1 MRFVDFG
8 VFRTYHNGP
17 RRGGGIGRR
26 AWLRAMWE
34 QSRAG
39 SNPAPGTNPMETSL
53 KSLIQAF
60 HQGQVRALA
69 KLITVVENGNRAR
82 ETVLKEI
89 FPKTG
94 HAHRIGITGPPG
106 AGKSTIVDHLALALT
121 ERGHRVAIL
130 AVDPTSP
137 FTGGALLG
145 DRHRMVRASQQ
156 GVFIR
161 SLATRGSLGG
171 LSEATPFVADLLDA
185 FGFDVILIE
194 TVGVGQSELDII
206 TASDTVVVVLVPESG
221 DSIQAMKAG
230 LMEIA
235 DIFVINKYD
244 REGSQ
249 RFRNELE
256 SILGRMPQ
264 KNDWVIPI
272 LPMVAIR
279 GEGIPDLAEQIK
291 RHWQYLHDSGKFTEK
306 RRQRILDEIERTA
319 KDRLWRR
326 IERQIGSFI
335 EQQGLDQILQGKAD
349 PYTFVEEL
357 IRKVEEERDQR

>member
-1 MRFVDFG
+1 
-8 VFRTYHNGP
+8 
-17 RRGGGIGRR
+17 
-26 AWLRAMWE
+26 
-34 QSRAG
+34 
-39 SNPAPGTNPMETSL
+39 METSL